1 MKNEHWYDE
10 LVSNSIKRLN
20 EILEYDDN
28 KGLFFLIEKIH
39 FSKGHDY
46 RQELY
51 NILFYYSNFD
61 SDKYRIIERKDFSY
75 VVGMIDFINEIWW
88 NIDDD
93 GQLYFLEITTKRK
106 VEFNNETIISKNYTF
121 SSRFIGCESEIIKD
135 FCKNGNYMF
144 NDYSIRNICVNYD
157 KLIEILCE
165 ILNEE
170 NWIDGKFDEEKAY
183 SKYF

>member
-1 MKNEHWYDE
+1 MKNEHWYDK

-20 EILEYDDN
+20 EILEYEDN
-28 KGLFFLIEKIH
+28 KRLFELIEKIH
-39 FSKGHDY
+39 FSTGHDY

-61 SDKYRIIERKDFSY
+61 SDKYRIIERNDFSY

-93 GQLYFLEITTKRK
+93 GQLYFVEITTKRNL
-106 VEFNNETIISKNYTF
+106 EFNNKTIISKNYTF
-121 SSRFIGCESEIIKD
+121 SSRFISCESEIIKD
-135 FCKNGNYMF
+135 FCKNGTCMF
-144 NDYSIRNICVNYD
+144 DDYSMRHIYVNYD

-165 ILNEE
+165 ILKEE
-170 NWIDGKFDEEKAY
+170 NWIDGKFNEEKAY